1 MGELQRMANTTLPVF
16 LYTILSSSL
25 MGKELLSLGFT
36 KEMIVLDLVISVHF
50 FIFLFEFRS
59 NSRSHTTRY
68 LRRWLIPHQE
78 TSRQGALL

>member
-1 MGELQRMANTTLPVF
+1 
-16 LYTILSSSL
+16 
-25 MGKELLSLGFT
+25 MGKGLLSLGFT

-68 LRRWLIPHQE
+68 LRRWLIPIRRQADKEHFCSE
-78 TSRQGALL
+78 PKVTSAS